1 MRPEGQRCFTARRG
15 GAASVEASRLL
26 FYYEETGVGM
36 QAELSCGARQHG
48 TGSPLHPGA
57 A

>member
-36 QAELSCGARQHG
+36 QAELSCGARLHG